1 MLVPAA
7 PAGSCRLQLLSQ
19 QGPSGCIPSWCQE
32 CSQKECNQ
40 YGFTL
45 VQGSLSFLPDTA
57 RHCNGADAG

>member
-40 YGFTL
+40 YGFTYTAGIL
-45 VQGSLSFLPDTA
+45 VSIVFF
-57 RHCNGADAG
+57 AGHGH